1 MSRHKPP
8 MMLLEEKSP
17 EIGTAL
23 HSDEEGEEQG
33 AAVMEQGAKEP
44 KNDKNNKTIMPTN
57 TNAGVE
63 NNTTT
68 ERARDQ
74 QPDQPLAA
82 ADLTPSKASIAT
94 TEQQETPLSKTAQSV
109 QVRGYFRY
117 FFCFNL
123 ISHVAQSASHSH
135 STRAD

>member
-1 MSRHKPP
+1 MMPP
-8 MMLLEEKSP
+8 EEKSP

-23 HSDEEGEEQG
+23 HSNEEGKEQG

-44 KNDKNNKTIMPTN
+44 KNDKNNETIVPTN
-57 TNAGVE
+57 TNASVE
-63 NNTTT
+63 KNTAT
-68 ERARDQ
+68 ERAGDQ
-74 QPDQPLAA
+74 QPDQPPAA
-82 ADLTPSKASIAT
+82 ADLTPSKASTAT
-94 TEQQETPLSKTAQSV
+94 TEGQETPLSKTTQSV